1 MARCGVAETSGVLL
15 HSSISVSGIWPLR
28 AAEALARSQG
38 GGGPAASRGT
48 SGPSICGTPSERLG
62 EIIGK
67 SSPKRCSI
75 ACFRA
80 SASANRFSGAPGS
93 VCGLA
98 IPGTHRCLGSWLAED
113 IGRGDLTAAALQ
125 GQQGQAHWVAKQP
138 GRFCGGPLVQRLFQR
153 LDPAVSVR
161 LLRQDGDAV
170 EAGDCLLELQGP
182 ATALV
187 AGERTALNLAM
198 RLSGIATATADLVAQ
213 LEGTGVRLADTR
225 KTTPGL
231 RLLEKYAVRCGGGIN
246 HRMGLDDAAMLKEN
260 HIAWAG
266 GITAAAIAAVRVRL
280 PGRHAVIVEAETDAQ
295 ALEAVQA
302 GADGVL
308 LDEFSPEQLTQL
320 VPHLRELS
328 TEWCGAG
335 GLRHSARAVAG
346 LCRHW
351 HRSDL
356 HQCTGHPQPL
366 AGSEHAFHLKRDDR
380 SRMFRRGCSACPT
393 PWTPSCGQRWHGPF
407 PKPMGHWT
415 PSWLPP
421 ASRNSATS
429 RPTVRC
435 PWPSP

>member
-1 MARCGVAETSGVLL
+1 MDWQSPAFTAVL
-15 HSSISVSGIWPLR
+15 
-28 AAEALARSQG
+28 EA
-38 GGGPAASRGT
+38 
-48 SGPSICGTPSERLG
+48 
-62 EIIGK
+62 
-67 SSPKRCSI
+67 
-75 ACFRA
+75 
-80 SASANRFSGAPGS
+80 
-93 VCGLA
+93 
-98 IPGTHRCLGSWLAED
+98 WLAED

-153 LDPAVSVR
+153 LDPAVSLR

-198 RLSGIATATADLVAQ
+198 RLSGIATATAELVAQ

-266 GITAAAIAAVRVRL
+266 GITAAITAVREQA
-280 PGRHAVIVEAETDAQ
+280 PWPASVIVEAETEDQ

-302 GADGVL
+302 GANGVL

-320 VPHLRELS
+320 VPRLRDCSNRGVVLEASGIQPEQLQAYAATGIDLIS
-328 TEWCGAG
+328 T
-335 GLRHSARAVAG
+335 SAPV
-346 LCRHW
+346 
-351 HRSDL
+351 
-356 HQCTGHPQPL
+356 T
-366 AGSEHAFHLKRDDR
+366 R
-380 SRMFRRGCSACPT
+380 SR
-393 PWTPSCGQRWHGPF
+393 
-407 PKPMGHWT
+407 
-415 PSWLPP
+415 WLDL
-421 ASRNSATS
+421 SMRFT
-429 RPTVRC
+429 
-435 PWPSP
+435 